1 MELELKNLKQNNKQE
16 NSLKTPLT
24 KCCGSRLTSETGEC
38 CGMLKDQD
46 NDATETT
53 I

>member
-1 MELELKNLKQNNKQE
+1 MGLESKNLKQDSKQE
-16 NSLKTPLT
+16 NLPTTPLT
-24 KCCGSRLTSETGEC
+24 ECCGSRLPSETGEC